1 VTGGNSAT
9 SPTAPETVPGSPQS
23 ASTSASS
30 EALPRS
36 ASEGALWLWPPCK
49 WVERPNV
56 SHPPRASK
64 PTSGLLEDDLKEW
77 VIQQAAQ
84 LHQEYFAS
92 TGSAA
97 SAAATA
103 SAGSVLDRIRTL
115 AKELSAPRNTAAD
128 DYALLVE
135 LAGVVSETSG
145 SGISAFE
152 LSSSGLIPR

>member
-1 VTGGNSAT
+1 VVQ
-9 SPTAPETVPGSPQS
+9 PPH
-23 ASTSASS
+23 ASNP
-30 EALPRS
+30 LP
-36 ASEGALWLWPPCK
+36 
-49 WVERPNV
+49 
-56 SHPPRASK
+56 
-64 PTSGLLEDDLKEW
+64 GLLEDDLKEW

-103 SAGSVLDRIRTL
+103 SAGSVLDRVTTL
-115 AKELSAPRNTAAD
+115 AKELAAPRNTAAD

-152 LSSSGLIPR
+152 LSSSGLIPRYAGLHGARALPYQRLTRHRGALGSARRGGLACCGS